1 MCKYLTQRLR
11 LLRPRLSIPRIT
23 HNERRLTRR
32 PPLHPLL
39 DRRVQGI
46 GVSALFRLGGSGVVE
61 HLEED
66 VLGGGLLSYFLPLA
80 LHSCLVWAIC

>member
-1 MCKYLTQRLR
+1 V
-11 LLRPRLSIPRIT
+11 
-23 HNERRLTRR
+23 ER
-32 PPLHPLL
+32 
-39 DRRVQGI
+39 I

-80 LHSCLVWAIC
+80 LYPCLVWAIC